1 MVMFMGHFSSPRMGD
16 TLVPYLKFLFL
27 KTLLRMDDTL
37 FYHVDLFFDGVF
49 RFIALVLLIL

>member
-27 KTLLRMDDTL
+27 KTLFEWMI
-37 FYHVDLFFDGVF
+37 HS
-49 RFIALVLLIL
+49 FIMSTFSLMEFLDSLHLYC